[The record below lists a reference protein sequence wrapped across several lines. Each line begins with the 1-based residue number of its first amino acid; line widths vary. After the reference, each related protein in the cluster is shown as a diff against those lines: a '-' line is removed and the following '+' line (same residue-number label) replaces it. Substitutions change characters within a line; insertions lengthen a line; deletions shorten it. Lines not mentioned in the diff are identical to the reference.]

1 MELNENQQLTIEN
14 YFSLRRSLSC
24 VALHPGLRSIL
35 LFDISPSVLQKVATT
50 MASLLQEVSGGKKV
64 VPVKLGSYESE
75 DNLWGEMGVGGES
88 EQQDF
93 TWRWGLLCPQE
104 NSQEIPLVIIPDL
117 TKLSL
122 AAVRACVI
130 LMGADVAH
138 LERHQQQQSW
148 QPNLCWLAGCS
159 SKEEEIGKVSPHLL
173 DRFALRLNGKIED
186 DLDNQDKVSRI
197 VELLNKQQLDPED
210 VSFLGLKEREIGS
223 ELKQQLQKAV
233 QHTPEITGEALARIL
248 DYTPSTSHGS
258 ESEVYH
264 RREIALARFSF
275 ANAQLE
281 GAKAVTV
288 THVNLAARMMGLK
301 LLHLNETEDENYRDE
316 QEEQKEG
323 STSDSEPRE
332 SATSESTE
340 FQSSNS
346 SENKSKQEKSLSRD
360 NQQPVYKSH
369 EPESSSEMRLKDIPS
384 LENNPY
390 PEDKAPVERE
400 MASLKLPTPR
410 FLSKAIARGTII
422 GVEKATTVEDLA
434 IVRTLLEAAKFQ
446 PIRKSKGEN
455 GENRDNNLQEGLKIC
470 WEDLY
475 RYRRAPVAEQM
486 LMLLL
491 DYTCLEHCQWQEELF
506 PYLSWAYAERATVG
520 LIQVGVAKDKSQ
532 FKNNGENPTK
542 INPQELKAEK
552 ILAQTILVPSI
563 SNSLDDELTKK
574 GRATPLAHGLDL
586 TLKTLRHA
594 LQHGRNSIQKAVLVI
609 ISDGRGNVPLEASH
623 LGKIN
628 SSVGS
633 KGVEDALAIAE
644 KIGNLDNVEAM
655 LLNPQSKYYPELPL
669 KLAKAL
675 GAKVRSIPVLEI
687 WEIEE

>member
-1 MELNENQQLTIEN
+1 
-14 YFSLRRSLSC
+14 
-24 VALHPGLRSIL
+24 
-35 LFDISPSVLQKVATT
+35 
-50 MASLLQEVSGGKKV
+50 
-64 VPVKLGSYESE
+64 
-75 DNLWGEMGVGGES
+75 
-88 EQQDF
+88 
-93 TWRWGLLCPQE
+93 LLCPEE

-122 AAVRACVI
+122 AAVRACVT
-130 LMGADVAH
+130 LMGADLAH

-148 QPNLCWLAGCS
+148 RPNLCWLAGCS

-186 DLDNQDKVSRI
+186 DLDNLDNLNNLDNSDKVSRI
-197 VELLNKQQLDPED
+197 VELLNKQQLEQED
-210 VSFLGLKEREIGS
+210 VSFLCLQEREIGS

-233 QHTPEITGEALARIL
+233 QHAPEITGEALARIL
-248 DYTPSTSHGS
+248 DCTAYSSHGS

-281 GAKAVTV
+281 GAKEVRVTD
-288 THVNLAARMMGLK
+288 VNLAARMMGLK
-301 LLHLNETEDENYRDE
+301 LLHLNETEAENYREE
-316 QEEQKEG
+316 QEEQEE
-323 STSDSEPRE
+323 SISDSEPRE
-332 SATSESTE
+332 SATSKSTE

-346 SENKSKQEKSLSRD
+346 SDNKSKQDKSLSKD
-360 NQQPVYKSH
+360 SQQPVYKSH
-369 EPESSSEMRLKDIPS
+369 EPESSSEMRLKDISS
-384 LENNPY
+384 LENPY
-390 PEDKAPVERE
+390 PEDKAPIERE
-400 MASLKLPTPR
+400 MAPLKLPTPR

-455 GENRDNNLQEGLKIC
+455 GENGNNNLQGGLKIC

-506 PYLSWAYAERATVG
+506 PYLSWAYVERATVG

-532 FKNNGENPTK
+532 FKNNGENLTK

-552 ILAQTILVPSI
+552 ILAQSILIPSI
-563 SNSLDDELTKK
+563 SNALDDELTKK

-594 LQHGRNSIQKAVLVI
+594 LQHGRNTIQKAVLVV

-623 LGKIN
+623 LGKIH
-628 SSVGS
+628 SPVGS

-669 KLAKAL
+669 KLAQAL
-675 GAKVRSIPVLEI
+675 GAKVRSIPVREI
-687 WEIEE
+687 WELEE